1 MDEARCFMANEIV
14 KYGNEM
20 NMVVF
25 RKFTANEMNLFFS
38 LVSRMR
44 DKGTDTITFTWDEL
58 RYLSKYKPTSTQRF
72 VDDLNNTYGKMLQLN
87 YGNSYIVN
95 NKLTISRFVLF
106 TGFDITAGVNDD
118 GSEID
123 AESGTVEITVNT
135 KLKHVLNDLE
145 SWTRYSLEEFVNL
158 KSTYSKTMFRLLKQY
173 RTTGKYIV
181 KIEEFRELLDI
192 PKSYQVGQIDQ
203 KVLYPIKKELNDIFN
218 NLKITKNKSK
228 KRGNKVLG
236 YTFTFTPEPKDS
248 DDFTHGTKPIKEGN
262 PKPRKKC
269 SKKEI
274 LPEWAREGYVPPKD
288 EPLSPKQEAEFQK
301 RLERFR
307 NKSKKD

>member
-1 MDEARCFMANEIV
+1 MVNEIV

-38 LVSRMR
+38 IVSRMR
-44 DKGTDTITFTWDEL
+44 DKGTETVTFTWDEL

-72 VDDLNNTYGKMLQLN
+72 VNDLNSTYGKMLQLN
-87 YGNSYIVN
+87 YGSSYITN

-106 TGFDITAGVNDD
+106 TGFDITAGINDD

-123 AESGTVEITVNT
+123 PESGKVEITVNP

-145 SWTRYSLEEFVNL
+145 SWTRYSLEDFVNL

-173 RTTGKYIV
+173 RTTGKYV
-181 KIEEFRELLDI
+181 VNMEDFRELLDI

-203 KVLYPIKKELNDIFN
+203 KVLTPIKKELSKIFK
-218 NLKITKNKSK
+218 NLKVTKNKSK
-228 KRGNKVLG
+228 KRGNRVLG
-236 YTFTFTPEPKDS
+236 YTFTFSPESKNS
-248 DDFTHGTKPIKEGN
+248 DDFKHGTKPMEDK
-262 PKPRKKC
+262 KLQDRKKNN
-269 SKKEI
+269 SSRKET
-274 LPEWAREGYVPPKD
+274 LPEWAKDGYVPPK
-288 EPLSPKQEAEFQK
+288 EKPLSPEEQEKFRK
-301 RLERFR
+301 RLEDLR
-307 NKSKKD
+307 SK